1 MMKLL
6 KSLERNEITYW
17 FGLCLLFIGLA
28 LSVSVATALSV
39 IGGIVVFESVVT
51 SYMVTWMARSSK

>member
-1 MMKLL
+1 MNYL

-28 LSVSVATALSV
+28 LSVSVATALT
-39 IGGIVVFESVVT
+39 VVGVAITLESVVT